1 MSRSVTKVVAQHR
14 LVTFAGDIL
23 TFVDWHKLLRT
34 SSAWAEKESKAQKSY
49 TNNARGSLCRWR
61 TTAINKRHVLLYIN
75 KILKKEA
82 WLAKCPSSTNY
93 INGWSVEWKKISFWS
108 NSKLQLGTLS
118 SELQG
123 SNNWANTFQTFELG
137 RVPCLKRCRLRVKSK
152 SRLIIQKV
160 LGATFPSN
168 KFLLLSLIFKITKRL
183 TSHGKDRETFLAE
196 EGYTPTTHGII
207 RKIYPSGCINSA
219 E

>member
-14 LVTFAGDIL
+14 LVTFAGDVL
-23 TFVDWHKLLRT
+23 TFDVDWHQLLRT

-93 INGWSVEWKKISFWS
+93 INGWSVEWKKYLSDQIQSF
-108 NSKLQLGTLS
+108 NLALCRQLCRVATTEPTHFRLS
-118 SELQG
+118 S
-123 SNNWANTFQTFELG
+123 
-137 RVPCLKRCRLRVKSK
+137 
-152 SRLIIQKV
+152 
-160 LGATFPSN
+160 
-168 KFLLLSLIFKITKRL
+168 
-183 TSHGKDRETFLAE
+183 
-196 EGYTPTTHGII
+196 
-207 RKIYPSGCINSA
+207 
-219 E
+219 